1 MLTNPVTKA
10 TLFLSNQYLLL
21 CPWDT
26 LIFAAYNRQRNAG
39 TTPAHK
45 KTSSPKTEPEKLRQ
59 QNAPRHNSVFF
70 DEVIAYYILN
80 QQYTLTQNLYAII
93 ISTDFCIIIYSEGE
107 LQVHTKPETLGKIIK
122 SARQRSE
129 LTMEEL
135 AERIGITERYLYRIE
150 NEGKKPS
157 YDILYK
163 LIREL
168 SISPD
173 LIFYPEKPS
182 KESEVENLIRMLY
195 TCDERSLEVVKA
207 TAKFSLCYRLC
218 FS

>member
-135 AERIGITERYLYRIE
+135 AERIGITERYWKWGQKTKLRYSLQVNPRVVHFTGFDFLPRETVQRIRSR
-150 NEGKKPS
+150 KP
-157 YDILYK
+157 
-163 LIREL
+163 
-168 SISPD
+168 
-173 LIFYPEKPS
+173 YPYA
-182 KESEVENLIRMLY
+182 LHLRW
-195 TCDERSLEVVKA
+195 T
-207 TAKFSLCYRLC
+207 FSGSRQSNC
-218 FS
+218 